1 MSATMTNE
9 TTGRAT
15 SPQKTSS
22 VRRVMAMS
30 GAELRLLLRNKTAL
44 FMVLAM
50 PVLLVVALLGVAE
63 DVGID
68 LGVYLAGMLIG
79 FVLLFV
85 VYYNLVTT
93 YVARREELVL
103 KRLRTSEAA
112 DREILLAAAVPSLA
126 IAVAQVALGV
136 LGAVLLLDMG
146 APVNVLLVLAAV
158 LAGSAVFVLLALV
171 STVFTRTTEL
181 AQVTT
186 MPLMIV
192 CLMFSGLT
200 IPLDVLPD
208 VVAAAARL
216 VPLTPVVE
224 LTQLGLT
231 GAVGDDDPV
240 GFTATF
246 GEAIVPAAV
255 LVLWLYL
262 GVYGVR
268 RWFRWEPRA

>member
-1 MSATMTNE
+1 MSTDTV
-9 TTGRAT
+9 T
-15 SPQKTSS
+15 STSRSTSS
-22 VRRVMAMS
+22 PARRVMAMS
-30 GAELRLLLRNKTAL
+30 AAELRLLLRNKTAL

-50 PVLLVVALLGVAE
+50 PVLLVVALLGVA
-63 DVGID
+63 DDSGID
-68 LGVYLAGMLIG
+68 VGVYLAGMLIG

-103 KRLRTSEAA
+103 KRLRTSEAQ
-112 DREILLAAAVPSLA
+112 DREIMLAGAVPSLA
-126 IAVAQVALGV
+126 IAAAQVILGV

-146 APVNVLLVLAAV
+146 APVNPLLVIAAL
-158 LAGSAVFVLLALV
+158 LAGSGVFVLLALV

-192 CLMFSGLT
+192 CLLFSGLT
-200 IPLDVLPD
+200 FPLDILPD
-208 VVAAAARL
+208 AAATAARL
-216 VPLTPVVE
+216 LPLTPVVE
-224 LTQLGLT
+224 LTQLGLS
-231 GAVGDDDPV
+231 GAVGDDSPV
-240 GFTATF
+240 GFAATF
-246 GEAIVPAAV
+246 GEAVIPGAV

-262 GVYGVR
+262 GTYGVR

>member
-1 MSATMTNE
+1 MTTE
-9 TTGRAT
+9 TTTRAT
-15 SPQKTSS
+15 RRNASSPAG
-22 VRRVMAMS
+22 RVMAMS

-50 PVLLVVALLGVAE
+50 PVLLVVALMGVAE

-103 KRLRTSEAA
+103 KRLRTSEAQ
-112 DREILLAAAVPSLA
+112 DREIMLAAAVPSLA
-126 IAVAQVALGV
+126 IAVAQVVLGV
-136 LGAVLLLDMG
+136 LGAVLLLDME
-146 APVNVLLVLAAV
+146 APVNPLLVIAAV
-158 LAGSAVFVLLALV
+158 IAGAAVFVLLALV

-192 CLMFSGLT
+192 CLLFSGLT
-200 IPLDVLPD
+200 FPLEVLPE
-208 VVAAAARL
+208 AAATAARL
-216 VPLTPVVE
+216 LPLTPVVE
-224 LTQLGLT
+224 LTQLGLA
-231 GAVGDDDPV
+231 GAVGEAEPV

-246 GEAIVPAAV
+246 GEAVVPAAV

-262 GVYGVR
+262 GVYGVK

>member
-1 MSATMTNE
+1 MSID
-9 TTGRAT
+9 TTTRST
-15 SPQKTSS
+15 TRNTSS
-22 VRRVMAMS
+22 PARRRVMAMS
-30 GAELRLLLRNKTAL
+30 AAELRLLLRNKTAL

-50 PVLLVVALLGVAE
+50 PLLLVGALSVVAE
-63 DVGID
+63 DVGIN
-68 LGVYLAGMLIG
+68 LGVYLAGTLIG

-103 KRLRTSEAA
+103 KRLRTSEAR
-112 DREILLAAAVPSLA
+112 DREVMLAGAVPSLA
-126 IAVAQVALGV
+126 IAAAQIVLGV

-146 APVNVLLVLAAV
+146 APVNPLLVIVAV
-158 LAGSAVFVLLALV
+158 IAGSAVFVLLALV

-192 CLMFSGLT
+192 CLLLSGLT
-200 IPLDVLPD
+200 FPLDFLPD
-208 VVAAAARL
+208 VAAGAARL
-216 VPLTPVVE
+216 LPLTPIVE
-224 LTQLGLT
+224 LTQLGLA
-231 GAVGDDDPV
+231 GAVGEADPV
-240 GFTATF
+240 GFPATF
-246 GEAIVPAAV
+246 SEAVIPFVV

-268 RWFRWEPRA
+268 RWFRWDPRA